1 MEPNSTPEAPRGPS
15 PNQSIDTTLTG
26 SDNNN
31 QDGYKEIIDRR
42 QLTPINDTECTHP
55 EFVKDPT
62 DETEEFVSM
71 VCTNSKCPVGY
82 LLSK

>member
-1 MEPNSTPEAPRGPS
+1 MEPNSTPEANRGPS
-15 PNQSIDTTLTG
+15 PNQTIDTTHGG

-31 QDGYKEIIDRR
+31 QDGHKEIIDRR
-42 QLTPINDTECTHP
+42 QMVPIHDTECLHP
-55 EFVKDPT
+55 EFVKDET

-71 VCTNSKCPVGY
+71 VCSNSNCPVGY

>member
-1 MEPNSTPEAPRGPS
+1 METPSTPDATRGPS

-31 QDGYKEIIDRR
+31 QDGHKEIIDRR
-42 QLTPINDTECTHP
+42 QLVPIHDTECTHP
-55 EFVKDPT
+55 EFVKDLT

-71 VCTNSKCPVGY
+71 VCSNSNCPVGY